1 MDVQAGPPVPDRR
14 PAMTGTQDAVPRFVL
29 TAHGTDRLG
38 NVAAL
43 TRCLADRRLY
53 TMETHQYQDTAQ
65 RRFFTRIAFRPEH
78 GEEADLDEIREDLR
92 VTGGGAFGTEIAV
105 YDLQVRPR
113 VLIMVSRLGHCLY
126 DLMHRWRSGQLPVD
140 VVGVVSNHEDMRSFT
155 EWNGI
160 AYYHL
165 PITRDTKPDQERRLL
180 TLIEELGVDL
190 VVLARYMQV
199 LSSEL
204 CEILAGRCI
213 NIHHSFLPSFKG
225 AKPYHQAHARGVKLI
240 GATAHYVTTDLDEGP
255 IIEQAARRASHARTA
270 DELVTM
276 GQEVE
281 CSVLARAVG
290 WHADYRILLNN
301 NRTIIFE

>member
-1 MDVQAGPPVPDRR
+1 MSLAE
-14 PAMTGTQDAVPRFVL
+14 AVPQYVL
-29 TAHGTDRLG
+29 TAQGPDRLG

-43 TRCLADRRLY
+43 TRCLAERRLF

-65 RRFFTRIAFRPEH
+65 GLFFTRISFRTAL
-78 GEEADLDEIREDLR
+78 GETVDIDALGTDLR
-92 VTGGGAFGTEIAV
+92 ETGRGFEMAV
-105 YDLQVRPR
+105 AVHDLGSAPR

-126 DLMHRWRSGQLPVD
+126 DLLHRWRSGQLKID

-160 AYYHL
+160 PYFHL
-165 PITRDTKPDQERRLL
+165 PISRDTKAQQERQLL
-180 TLIEELGVDL
+180 GLVEELEVDL

-204 CEILAGRCI
+204 CNRFAGRCI

-240 GATAHYVTTDLDEGP
+240 GATAHYVTDDLDEGP
-255 IIEQAARRASHARTA
+255 IIEQAARRATHARTA
-270 DELVTM
+270 DELVAM

-290 WHADYRILLNN
+290 WHCDHRVLLNN
-301 NRTIIFE
+301 NRTVVFE

>member
-1 MDVQAGPPVPDRR
+1 MDVEAGTPLPDRG
-14 PAMTGTQDAVPRFVL
+14 PAMTSAPDPVPRFVL
-29 TAHGTDRLG
+29 TAQGPDQLG

-65 RRFFTRIAFRPEH
+65 KRFFTRIAFRTAQ
-78 GEEADLDEIREDLR
+78 GEASDLDAVRRELEE
-92 VTGGGAFGTEIAV
+92 TGRAFETEIALH
-105 YDLQVRPR
+105 DLQIRPR
-113 VLIMVSRLGHCLY
+113 VLLMVSRLGHCLY

-140 VVGVVSNHEDMRSFT
+140 VVAVVSNHDDMRSFT

-160 AYYHL
+160 PYHHL
-165 PITRDTKPDQERRLL
+165 PITRDTKPEQERRLL
-180 TLIEELGVDL
+180 TLIEELDIDL

-199 LSSEL
+199 LSPAL
-204 CEILAGRCI
+204 CGVLAGRCI

-290 WHADYRILLNN
+290 WHADHRVLLNN
-301 NRTIIFE
+301 NRTIVFE